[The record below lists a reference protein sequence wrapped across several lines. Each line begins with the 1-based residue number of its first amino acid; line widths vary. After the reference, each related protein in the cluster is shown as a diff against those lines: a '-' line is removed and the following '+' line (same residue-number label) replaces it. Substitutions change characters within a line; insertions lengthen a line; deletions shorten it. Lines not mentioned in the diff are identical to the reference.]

1 MAIVQI
7 RRGTTT
13 QWAQSTVILKVGEL
27 GIDRTLNK
35 LKIGNGTSLWGALP
49 FIVGDAGAASTVPGP
64 TGPQGQQGPKGD
76 TGDAG
81 ASSTVAGPTG
91 PQGLQGLQGATG
103 VAVNLQGSVA
113 LIASLPITGNAI
125 NNAYIVDEDG
135 DLYVW
140 NGSSWYSAGQIVG
153 PQGPTGATGLQGLQG
168 IKGDTGAASTVAGPQ
183 GIQGSQGLQGAA
195 GNEGPQGPTGLAGP
209 DGPQGLQGLQGATG
223 ATGAAS
229 TVAGPTGPTG
239 PKGDTGTQGAQGV
252 KGDTGLTGAQGIQGL
267 QGLQGTTG
275 ATGATGAVG
284 TEPSVDYYIT
294 NDGSGGYLV
303 NGVLNGPINFI
314 KGKKHKIVVNASG
327 HPFWIQ
333 TVPGGYSSANVYA
346 TGITNAGTANGS
358 IVIEL
363 PQNAPNNL
371 YYACEYHSSMRGS
384 IAVTSENVSTPR
396 IVTGSEYT
404 LELPDVTRTIVTTAA
419 SGDVTITVP
428 TNSSV
433 NFPLGSTITL
443 FQSAAGR
450 IIVTPANGVT
460 LKSFGDFSTFKN
472 RFSFSF
478 ITLYQ
483 YAANSWAISGD
494 LTT

>member
-13 QWAQSTVILKVGEL
+13 QWAQSAKILKVGEL
-27 GIDRTLNK
+27 GIDTTLNK
-35 LKIGNGTSLWGALP
+35 LKIGNGTSLWASLP
-49 FIVGDAGAASTVPGP
+49 FII
-64 TGPQGQQGPKGD
+64 GD
-76 TGDAG
+76 TGPA
-81 ASSTVAGPTG
+81 
-91 PQGLQGLQGATG
+91 GATG
-103 VAVNLQGSVA
+103 VAVTLLGSVA
-113 LIASLPITGNAI
+113 LIANLPTTGNTI

-140 NGSSWYSAGQIVG
+140 NGSSWYSVGQIVG
-153 PQGPTGATGLQGLQG
+153 P
-168 IKGDTGAASTVAGPQ
+168 KGDRGLAGAQ
-183 GIQGSQGLQGAA
+183 GIQGL
-195 GNEGPQGPTGLAGP
+195 
-209 DGPQGLQGLQGATG
+209 TG
-223 ATGAAS
+223 AT
-229 TVAGPTGPTG
+229 GPTGPTG
-239 PKGDTGTQGAQGV
+239 LTGAQGV
-252 KGDTGLTGAQGIQGL
+252 KGDTGLTGSTGL
-267 QGLQGTTG
+267 QGLKGDKGDTGDTGAPGAPG

-294 NDGSGGYLV
+294 NDGFGGYLV
-303 NGVLNGPINFI
+303 NGVLNGLINLI

-333 TVPGGYSSANVYA
+333 TVPGGYSSTNVYA

-358 IVIEL
+358 IIVEL
-363 PQNAPNNL
+363 PQNAPDDL
-371 YYACEYHSSMRGS
+371 YYACEYHPSMRGS
-384 IAVTSENVSTPR
+384 IAVTSENVSTPKT
-396 IVTGSEYT
+396 ISASAHT
-404 LELPDVTRTIVTTAA
+404 LELTDLTRTIVTTAT

-433 NFPLGSTITL
+433 KFPLGSTITL

-450 IIVTPANGVT
+450 IIVAPANGVT

-483 YAANSWAISGD
+483 YAANSWTVVGD
-494 LTT
+494 LTA